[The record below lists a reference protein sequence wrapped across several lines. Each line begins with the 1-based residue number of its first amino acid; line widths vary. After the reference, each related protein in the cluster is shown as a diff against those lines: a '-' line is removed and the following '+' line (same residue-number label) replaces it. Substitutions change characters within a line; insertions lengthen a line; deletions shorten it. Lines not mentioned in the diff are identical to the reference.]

1 MCLILGPIAG
11 IIPLLSP
18 RWRIIQMNSPKTT
31 PHKADI
37 AELEPFAGLEIE
49 HVFVVTS
56 ERQAGLAL
64 EELMQART
72 VGFDTESKPTFQKGQ
87 KSEGPHVLQF
97 ATTEKAFIF
106 QSHLTES
113 HPAIIALLKSTEL
126 TKIGFGLGGDL
137 DQISNRFGLRP
148 GAIVDLD
155 RSFRLLGY
163 QNAVGAKSAVA
174 MLFNRKLSKSKS
186 VTISNW
192 EARELTERQLL
203 YAANDAYAALRVYH
217 ALQAGNAG

>member
-1 MCLILGPIAG
+1 MT
-11 IIPLLSP
+11 PL
-18 RWRIIQMNSPKTT
+18 QMNSHKIT
-31 PHKADI
+31 PHKDDI
-37 AELEPFAGLEIE
+37 AELEPFSGLELE
-49 HVFVVTS
+49 RVFVVTS

-72 VGFDTESKPTFQKGQ
+72 VGSDTESKPTFLKGQ

-106 QSHLTES
+106 QSHFTGS
-113 HPAIIALLKSTEL
+113 HPAIIELLKSTEL

-137 DQISNRFGLRP
+137 DQISSRFGLRP

-155 RSFRLLGY
+155 RSFKLLGY
-163 QNAVGAKSAVA
+163 RNAVGAKSAVA

-186 VTISNW
+186 TTTSNW
-192 EARELTERQLL
+192 AARELTERQLL
-203 YAANDAYAALRVYH
+203 YAANDAYAAIRVYH
-217 ALQAGNAG
+217 ALQAGNAGESISQAP